1 MRDTVGD
8 AQLMRLTA
16 EGDAAAFRQLV
27 ARHLPRAHAV
37 AYRVLLNREDAEDAV
52 QAAFTKVWANAGR
65 YEPDRSAFSTWLY
78 TIVTRACLDRAR
90 RFKPKTQS
98 IDDWAEALSD
108 GDPDAETQLSQQQAA
123 GAVRAAV
130 AQLPLNQRMAV
141 ALCYFEGFS
150 NAEAAQSLNMS
161 VKAVESLLVR
171 ARRQLKSVL
180 GVKDD

>member
-37 AYRVLLNREDAEDAV
+37 AFRVLLNREDAEEAV
-52 QAAFTKVWANAGR
+52 QAAFTKVWTNAGR
-65 YEPDRSAFSTWLY
+65 FEPERSAFSTWLY

-90 RFKPKTQS
+90 RFKPKTQP
-98 IDDWAEALSD
+98 IEDWAEVLSD
-108 GDPDAETQLSQQQAA
+108 GDPDAETRLSQQQDARV
-123 GAVRAAV
+123 VRDAV
-130 AQLPLNQRMAV
+130 ADLSSNQRMAV
-141 ALCYFEGFS
+141 ALCYFEGFT

-161 VKAVESLLVR
+161 VKALESLLVR
-171 ARRQLKSVL
+171 ARRQLKTVL